1 MNNQMKCR
9 FEVEDIAPYKDGFG
23 LSGRCTAGPIKVGDV
38 FVFVWK
44 TKIGHGEDN
53 TVSTQRELIGGVNLV
68 VNEIQYFNKSI
79 LELQTSHSGGLYVL
93 GEGAELLVPRCEIES
108 A

>member
-1 MNNQMKCR
+1 MTSQMKCR
-9 FEVEDIAPYKDGFG
+9 FEVEGITPYKKGFG
-23 LSGRCTAGPIKVGDV
+23 LSGRCTAGPIKIGDV
-38 FVFVWK
+38 FVFVLKKK
-44 TKIGHGEDN
+44 TEHSEDH
-53 TVSTQRELIGGVNLV
+53 TVSPQRESIGKINLV

-93 GEGAELLVPRCEIES
+93 GEGAELLSQGCDIES